1 MKKRNLTAII
11 IASSMMLTLAGCGVT
26 AEPDSGNSN
35 GSEVSV
41 SSEAEAPEAEGTGVI
56 ENKPSTSDGNDAA
69 FEYNGKTVSFTDSF
83 DTIKSALG
91 EPSFEDQAPTSDDP
105 KDKMYT
111 FGDDPDTID
120 VSVIGGKTDSIIIY
134 DSNIKTSRGVSV
146 GNTDKDVTAAY
157 GEGEAS
163 KLDGSNEIDYDFG
176 DYTLVFFLEKNN
188 TVKAIGYQ
196 AN

>member
-11 IASSMMLTLAGCGVT
+11 IASSMMLALAGCGVT
-26 AEPDSGNSN
+26 AEPDSGNSTE
-35 GSEVSV
+35 SEVSV
-41 SSEAEAPEAEGTGVI
+41 SSEAEAPEDEGTGI
-56 ENKPSTSDGNDAA
+56 IANKPSAADASDAT

-111 FGDDPDTID
+111 FGDDPDAID
-120 VSVIGGKTDSIIIY
+120 VSVIDGKTDSIIIY
-134 DSNIKTSRGVSV
+134 DSNIKTSRGVSI
-146 GNTDKDVTAAY
+146 GNTDKDVISAY

-176 DYTLVFFLEKNN
+176 DYTLIFFLEKNN
-188 TVKAIGYQ
+188 TVKAIGYA

>member
-1 MKKRNLTAII
+1 MATSKNDNTTYTYKSVDGTTSTIRVGEN
-11 IASSMMLTLAGCGVT
+11 GVT
-26 AEPDSGNSN
+26 TDKKEGDGCTPAGYYAIGPCYGEEDASVTEMEYHQIVQGDYWVNDPDS
-35 GSEVSV
+35 E
-41 SSEAEAPEAEGTGVI
+41 
-56 ENKPSTSDGNDAA
+56 D
-69 FEYNGKTVSFTDSF
+69 YN
-83 DTIKSALG
+83 
-91 EPSFEDQAPTSDDP
+91 
-105 KDKMYT
+105 T
-111 FGDDPDTID
+111 FVHIDDPDTID